1 MRTLRIPAEDQRT
14 AGKPPGSEPGLVL
27 QSPVLLSA
35 EWEGGSDNYWG
46 GPDQQDVTHLK
57 GGGGSLWSPGSQGP
71 TTASH
76 CGKVRATEKP
86 AETSFWI
93 LWVRIS

>member
-57 GGGGSLWSPGSQGP
+57 GGGGLYGVQAHRDQLQLH
-71 TTASH
+71 TV
-76 CGKVRATEKP
+76 GKSEQQRNQLKP
-86 AETSFWI
+86 ASG
-93 LWVRIS
+93 SSG